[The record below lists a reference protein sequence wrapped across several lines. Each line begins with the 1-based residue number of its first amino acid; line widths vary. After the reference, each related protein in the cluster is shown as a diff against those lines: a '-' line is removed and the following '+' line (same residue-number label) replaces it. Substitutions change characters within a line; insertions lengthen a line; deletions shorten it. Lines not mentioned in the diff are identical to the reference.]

1 MIMTLQTAA
10 EIYSALPI
18 PPILAQEGD
27 TNVFVTQLG
36 NRFGSFLPNLVA
48 AILILLAGWLIA
60 TIAASLTRGLLN
72 RTNLD
77 DRIANMV
84 MGRDRDQDV
93 PVENWIATVV
103 YWIILIFTLVAFLK
117 ALNLTEVSEPLNNLL
132 QQIFL
137 YLPRIAGA
145 ALLLG
150 LAWLIA
156 TLVKLLVTRG
166 LSRFNLD
173 DRLAEQTGG
182 NTGPFL
188 VNETIG
194 DILYWFVFLLFLP
207 LILSALELEGLLE
220 PVQDL
225 IDQFLSAIP
234 QILTALLVLGI
245 GWLIARIV
253 RGIVTNFLIATGIDR
268 LGTRFGL
275 AETTREGVALSN
287 LIGTIV
293 YVLIL
298 IPVAIVALN
307 ELDLEAVSAPAIV
320 MLERALAAVPQIV
333 TAGLIII
340 IAYVVGRFVADL
352 VSSILTSVGFDRIFG
367 VLGLPELSVSAA
379 REVRTIPN
387 TEGQPETTVQTPG
400 STPSEIV
407 GIIVLVGIVLFG
419 IITATET
426 LGFDQLTD
434 IVRAIM
440 RVSARVLSGVVV
452 FAIGLYFSNLAFRA
466 ITSINNPQAR
476 TLAQAARIITIAFV
490 GAMALQQAGVAT
502 DIVNLAFGLLLGAVA
517 VAIAIAFGLGGRD
530 IAAEQMR
537 EWLNSFK
544 NNRPY

>member
-1 MIMTLQTAA
+1 MTLQTAA

>member
-1 MIMTLQTAA
+1 MTLSSAA
-10 EIYSALPI
+10 EVYSVLI
-18 PPILAQEGD
+18 PPIIAQEGE

-36 NRFGSFLPNLVA
+36 NRFGSFIPNLVA

-60 TIAASLTRGLLN
+60 TIAASVTRGLLN
-72 RTNLD
+72 RTNID
-77 DRIANMV
+77 DRLANMV

-93 PVENWIATVV
+93 PVENWIATAV
-103 YWIILIFTLVAFLK
+103 YWLILIFTLVAFLK

-137 YLPRIAGA
+137 YLPRIGGA

-166 LSRFNLD
+166 LARFNLD
-173 DRLAEQTGG
+173 DRLAEQTGEG
-182 NTGPFL
+182 GSPFL

-194 DILYWFVFLLFLP
+194 DILYWFIFLLFLP
-207 LILSALELEGLLE
+207 LILDALDLQGLLN

-234 QILTALLVLGI
+234 QILTALLVLGV
-245 GWLIARIV
+245 GWFVARIV
-253 RGIVTNFLIATGIDR
+253 RGIVTNFLMATGVDR

-275 AETTREGVALSN
+275 SATSREGVAVSS
-287 LIGTIV
+287 LIGTVV

-307 ELDLEAVSAPAIV
+307 ELDLEAVSAPAVV
-320 MLERALAAVPQIV
+320 MLERALAAIPQII
-333 TAGLIII
+333 TAGLIIVVS
-340 IAYVVGRFVADL
+340 YVVGRFIADL
-352 VSSILTSVGFDRIFG
+352 VSSILTSIGFDRVFG
-367 VLGLPELSVSAA
+367 VLGLPELSMPTASSP
-379 REVRTIPN
+379 RTIPN
-387 TEGQPETTVQTPG
+387 AEGQPETTIQTPG

-407 GIIVLVGIVLFG
+407 GVIVLVGIVLFG
-419 IITATET
+419 IVTATET
-426 LGFDQLTD
+426 LGFAQLTD

-440 RVSARVLSGVVV
+440 GVSARVLSGVIV

-466 ITSINNPQAR
+466 IMSINNPQAR
-476 TLAQAARIITIAFV
+476 TLAQAARVITIAFV

-502 DIVNLAFGLLLGAVA
+502 DIVNLAFGLLLGAVS

-530 IAAEQMR
+530 LAAEQMR

-544 NNRPY
+544 GNNRPY